1 MANKYWVA
9 NAPNSSKITKE
20 EAGSISDIFGT
31 SLEGVGH
38 QDSTNVRSLALAGAS
53 VSNTDFIKL
62 STIKSTASNIDQ
74 SCDVSKVP
82 GAYTTST
89 AVAGVNPRYILLNSV
104 AVEIAITGLNFET
117 LVGSLVFIKCIAV
130 GGGEAHTVAVSPG
143 TFDGTNTLATF
154 DAADEFL
161 LIYVGYDG
169 VGNILINSGSVGLSA
184 P

>member
-1 MANKYWVA
+1 M
-9 NAPNSSKITKE
+9 
-20 EAGSISDIFGT
+20 
-31 SLEGVGH
+31 
-38 QDSTNVRSLALAGAS
+38 
-53 VSNTDFIKL
+53 
-62 STIKSTASNIDQ
+62 
-74 SCDVSKVP
+74 
-82 GAYTTST
+82 
-89 AVAGVNPRYILLNSV
+89 
-104 AVEIAITGLNFET
+104 EIAITGLNFET